1 MNQTF
6 KKYKK
11 NIPYIYLIILTAVFE
26 IYLFTNATPYGA
38 INELRFYCYILM
50 SLAIVA
56 WFMLRTYKP
65 FWMNAAVTGL
75 IFCLVVI
82 QNYMLPPLTYEEA
95 QRLVSEQYQIVLE
108 KMHVTVLWS
117 EEGTDLYLVIGYVN
131 GEKRF
136 FSVNPITEQIGEL
149 GNLESSIFS
158 K

>member
-1 MNQTF
+1 MNQTV

-11 NIPYIYLIILTAVFE
+11 NIPYIYLIIFTAVSE
-26 IYLFTNATPYGA
+26 IYLFTTATPYEA
-38 INELRFYCYILM
+38 INQLRFYCYIVM
-50 SLAIVA
+50 IFAILA

-65 FWMNAAVTGL
+65 FWVNAAITGL

-82 QNYMLPPLTYEEA
+82 QNYMLPQLTYVEA
-95 QRLVSEQYQIVLE
+95 QRLVSEKYQIVPE
-108 KMHVTVLWS
+108 KTNLTVLWS
-117 EEGTDLYLVIGYVN
+117 EKGTDLYLIIGYVD

-136 FSVNPITEQIGEL
+136 YSVNPITEKIGEL

>member
-1 MNQTF
+1 MNQTV

-26 IYLFTNATPYGA
+26 IYLFTNATPYEA
-38 INELRFYCYILM
+38 INKIRFYCYILM
-50 SLAIVA
+50 IFAFISWR
-56 WFMLRTYKP
+56 WFRTYKP
-65 FWMNAAVTGL
+65 FWVNAAFTGF
-75 IFCLVVI
+75 IISLVVI

-95 QRLVSEQYQIVLE
+95 QRLVGEQYQIVPE
-108 KMHVTVLWS
+108 KTHMPVLWS
-117 EEGTDLYLVIGYVN
+117 EKGTDLYLIIGYVD

-149 GNLESSIFS
+149 GNLDSSPIS